1 VFWEY
6 LMSNNRNPLDND
18 INETAIF
25 SDQNFEAETFVDSM
39 ESKAENKRR
48 KRIVFQRIDELQES
62 RRLREELG
70 DWDLD

>member
-1 VFWEY
+1 
-6 LMSNNRNPLDND
+6 MSNNRNPLDND